1 MKWALFSNPIT
12 YFICLQSA
20 DSGDHSTEESEFK
33 VKLRAFV
40 SDHEITVRDFDKLF
54 YYLQGVLG
62 AESVADLEEL
72 QADDLS
78 EDHTGEP
85 TRKIEFR

>member
-1 MKWALFSNPIT
+1 MDPFPHILWS
-12 YFICLQSA
+12 QSA
-20 DSGDHSTEESEFK
+20 DAEDCCTEESEFK
-33 VKLRAFV
+33 VKLRTFV

-54 YYLQGVLG
+54 DYLQGVLG
-62 AESVADLEEL
+62 AECVADLEEL

-85 TRKIEFR
+85 TWKV